1 MSESIE
7 MYLLRVAL
15 LQRDAQPVPVPLL
28 AQELAV
34 SPVSANEMCRKLAEK
49 GLIDYEPYKG
59 VTLTAQGERLA
70 HYVLRCRRL
79 WEVFLVE
86 KLGLEPQEAE
96 AMACRFEHVTAEELT
111 ERLALFLGQ
120 PTLSPQNEPI
130 PPGRQ
135 AGAERPMRPLTTLT
149 VGEQGQI
156 VNIVADEVSKD
167 FLRHQGVSPGVRV
180 EVLSVA
186 ADGSLLLETSGRR
199 LSLARTMAGN
209 VDIMLINELKNE

>member
-1 MSESIE
+1 
-7 MYLLRVAL
+7 V
-15 LQRDAQPVPVPLL
+15 PVPVL
-28 AQELAV
+28 AQELSV

-59 VTLTAQGERLA
+59 VTLTAQGEKLA

-79 WEVFLVE
+79 WEVFFVE
-86 KLGLEPQEAE
+86 KLGVEPKEAE
-96 AMACRFEHVTAEELT
+96 AMACRFEHVTPEELA

-120 PTLSPQNEPI
+120 PTVSPQNEPI
-130 PPGRQ
+130 PPGRW
-135 AGAERPMRPLTTLT
+135 AGAEHPIRPLTTLT

-167 FLRHQGVSPGVRV
+167 FLRRQGVSPGVRV
-180 EVLSVA
+180 EVLTVA

-199 LSLARTMAGN
+199 LSLSRTLASN
-209 VDIMLINELKNE
+209 VDIRLISELRNE